1 MVQIFKSKDFLASEN
16 LQRDF
21 EQILQIILEYFDCLA
36 VWEQGGKT
44 PIFHETWV
52 KSIIKILGSFTSDQR
67 VQAVQKLQ
75 QKDCLRS
82 QKFQNI
88 CAGVLMQE
96 HRKSL
101 NKDSLRLQICGF
113 ATTGVDNSHGDDTS
127 SSSKRVRKK
136 RKIGED

>member
-1 MVQIFKSKDFLASEN
+1 MVQIFKSKDFLTQN
-16 LQRDF
+16 LQQQNS
-21 EQILQIILEYFDCLA
+21 EHTLQVILEYFDCLG

-44 PIFHETWV
+44 PIFHETWA

-75 QKDCLRS
+75 EKHCLRS

-88 CAGVLMQE
+88 CDSLLMQQ
-96 HRKSL
+96 KKAL

-113 ATTGVDNSHGDDTS
+113 ATKDGEHGNGNDN